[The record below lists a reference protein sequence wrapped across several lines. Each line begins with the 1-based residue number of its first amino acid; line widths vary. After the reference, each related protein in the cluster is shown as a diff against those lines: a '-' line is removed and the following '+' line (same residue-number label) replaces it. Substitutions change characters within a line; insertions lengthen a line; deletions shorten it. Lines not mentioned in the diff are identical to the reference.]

1 MLRGDHVCE
10 KLYSVGEL
18 AALSGA
24 TIRTIQYYD
33 KIELLVAKRDKNKK
47 QRYYTQNDLLTLQQI
62 LFYKKLGVPLK
73 EIKNHLVNVNN
84 KHGVR
89 DILKDQSEILFQK
102 EMEIKMNIAIIEAI
116 VATIDTG
123 QSNHDLESMME
134 LALKLNKETIFDY
147 STVSFDQKT
156 TELFKERDPNYKEI
170 IEVYWHWKKLI
181 LEATSHKINNIL
193 YKSDTGYHFGKKWYE
208 FIERATDHN
217 SEVIEAYTSGLE
229 QSHQWPEEDLFLFNF
244 CRDFIDCTYSYYCE
258 KKGGEEN

>member
-1 MLRGDHVCE
+1 MCE

-33 KIELLVAKRDKNKK
+33 KIGLLVAKRDENKN

-73 EIKNHLVNVNN
+73 KIKNHLVNVNN
-84 KHGVR
+84 KHDVKE
-89 DILKDQSEILFQK
+89 ILKEQSEILFQK
-102 EMEIKMNIAIIEAI
+102 EMEIKMNIAIIEAMI
-116 VATIDTG
+116 ASIDTG
-123 QSNHDLESMME
+123 QSNHDLELMME
-134 LALKLNKETIFDY
+134 LALRLNQETILDY

-156 TELFKERDPNYKEI
+156 TEFFKEKDPDYKEI
-170 IEVYWHWKKLI
+170 VEVYWLWKKLI
-181 LEATSHKINNIL
+181 LEATSHKINNTP
-193 YKSDTGYHFGKKWYE
+193 YKSDSGYQFGKKWYE

-217 SEVIEAYTSGLE
+217 TEVIEAYTSGLE

-244 CRDFIDCTYSYYCE
+244 CSDFIDGAYDYYC
-258 KKGGEEN
+258 KKKEDED

>member
-84 KHGVR
+84 KHDVR

-123 QSNHDLESMME
+123 HSNHDLESMME
-134 LALKLNKETIFDY
+134 LALKLNKETILDY
-147 STVSFDQKT
+147 STVAFDQKT

-170 IEVYWHWKKLI
+170 VEVYWHWKKLI

-193 YKSDTGYHFGKKWYE
+193 YKSDIGYQFGKKWYE
-208 FIERATDHN
+208 FIDRATDHN

-244 CRDFIDCTYSYYCE
+244 CSDFIDGAYNYYSE
-258 KKGGEEN
+258 KKGEKN

>member
-1 MLRGDHVCE
+1 MCE

-18 AALSGA
+18 AALSGT

-47 QRYYTQNDLLTLQQI
+47 LRYYTQNDLLTLQQI

-73 EIKNHLVNVNN
+73 EIKNHLVNVNK
-84 KHGVR
+84 KHDIR

-116 VATIDTG
+116 VATIDTDH
-123 QSNHDLESMME
+123 SNHDLESMME
-134 LALKLNKETIFDY
+134 LALKLNKETILDY

-170 IEVYWHWKKLI
+170 VEVYWHWKKLI
-181 LEATSHKINNIL
+181 LEATSHKINNVP
-193 YKSDTGYHFGKKWYE
+193 YKSDTGYQFGEKWFE

-244 CRDFIDCTYSYYCE
+244 CSDFIDGAYKYYCE
-258 KKGGEEN
+258 KKGEKN